1 MVGKIS
7 FRAIPVPLSAG
18 SVLPLHALRMV
29 GPLMSAKTTWHR
41 LPRELLND
49 RRSGAPSK
57 HQPSARRVYKPAALP
72 SRRQIENS
80 LRRPDRRSTDV
91 REHLEH
97 MEADRAQLAHD
108 GQRDLRAPREARRA

>member
-18 SVLPLHALRMV
+18 SVLSLHALRMV
-29 GPLMSAKTTWHR
+29 GRSMGAETTWHR

-49 RRSGAPSK
+49 RRRRAPATSSR
-57 HQPSARRVYKPAALP
+57 SATLTTMVADPLP
-72 SRRQIENS
+72 EPRNS
-80 LRRPDRRSTDV
+80 LRRPDRRWTDM

-108 GQRDLRAPREARRA
+108 GRAIYEH